1 MAVAPQLVDISKHE
15 FKEPQR
21 LVKVPEDM
29 DKWFTC
35 QVSCLHARLYHARD
49 NCETSIL
56 NHLHAIC
63 MEELVALEGTKVLL
77 FFLCVILR
85 SDCTGELSSVTAF
98 YLHSSFAEGLVNCV
112 IVTPELVNFSLKP

>member
-1 MAVAPQLVDISKHE
+1 MRAFITRATTAKH
-15 FKEPQR
+15 KR
-21 LVKVPEDM
+21 L
-29 DKWFTC
+29 
-35 QVSCLHARLYHARD
+35 
-49 NCETSIL
+49 IL

-63 MEELVALEGTKVLL
+63 MKELVALEGTKVL

-85 SDCTGELSSVTAF
+85 SDCTEELSSVTAF